1 MTQPI
6 TFVGIDVAKESL
18 DAHLLPQ
25 AEAVTV
31 ENTHDGLRALLAALK
46 KHPHCLVVLEA
57 TGGLEIPLA
66 AELNQ
71 AGLDVVVVNPRQVRD
86 FARALGILAKTDR
99 IDAAVLARFAERVRP
114 EVRPMPD
121 AQQEQLKELMARR
134 RQLVQMTLTEQ
145 NRLARARAT
154 RVRRDVEAH
163 LAWLEPQRRR
173 LDKDLDDA
181 VRQSPIWRE
190 KEDLLRDVPGVGP
203 VLARTLTASLPELGR
218 LNRRELAA
226 LVGVAPMNRD
236 SGRMRGRRTIW
247 GGRAAL
253 RAVLY
258 MGALAATR
266 CNPVIRRFYQRLLK
280 NGKPKKVAL
289 TACMRKLLTILN
301 AIIRTGVPWQN
312 HLDPENA

>member
-1 MTQPI
+1 MSEEI
-6 TFVGIDVAKESL
+6 AFVGVDVSAAQL
-18 DAHLLPQ
+18 DVHVLPQ
-25 AEAVTV
+25 KQRLAF
-31 ENTHDGLRALLAALK
+31 ENTSEGIAQLVKHLR
-46 KHPHCLVVLEA
+46 KHPNVRVVLEA
-57 TGGLEIPLA
+57 TGGIEMPVA
-66 AELNQ
+66 AELND
-71 AGLDVVVVNPRQVRD
+71 AGFAVAVVNPRQVRD

-99 IDAAVLARFAERVRP
+99 IDAEVLACFAERVRP
-114 EVRPMPD
+114 EVRPLPD
-121 AQQEQLKELMARR
+121 AQHRHLKELMARR
-134 RQLVQMTLTEQ
+134 RQLVQMKVTEQ
-145 NRLARARAT
+145 NRLARAHAP

-163 LAWLEPQRRR
+163 LAWLQRQLRK

-190 KEDLLRDVPGVGP
+190 KENLLRDVPGVGP
-203 VLARTLTASLPELGR
+203 VLARTLTASLPELGG

-236 SGRMRGRRTIW
+236 SGTLRGRRTIW
-247 GGRAAL
+247 GGRGSV

-266 CNPVIRRFYQRLLK
+266 SNPVIRTFYQRLLK

-301 AIIRTGVPWQN
+301 AIVKTGAPWN
-312 HLDPENA
+312 GHLRPENA